1 MTDNLAEVL
10 RNVRDD
16 IVNVGEVVWRANQP
30 ETTFDYITR
39 ALGESLTWDEY
50 EKTRASKLVE
60 YDELVG
66 RLRKILEHYESVNQS
81 YEANHATKARG
92 DGVEKL
98 DRPVFQDEED
108 TLRQAIARLQA
119 PSNQWNF
126 DMSLVPKG
134 EDDMVLLLFNSAS
147 VPVVKLCW
155 WNDDEDDG
163 WSIGWYS
170 SKHSVTTEKVADY
183 LGEPIGWCDTPDEL
197 YEACN

>member
-1 MTDNLAEVL
+1 MTDVDKLIKALEFYADEVL
-10 RNVRDD
+10 AYSITQMNEPRSAVHGDKGKIARQ
-16 IVNVGEVVWRANQP
+16 ALA
-30 ETTFDYITR
+30 DY
-39 ALGESLTWDEY
+39 E
-50 EKTRASKLVE
+50 ASKDVTD
-60 YDELVG
+60 DELVEG
-66 RLRKILEHYESVNQS
+66 LIKTRDYVLRQS
-81 YEANHATKARG
+81 EVMNENNPLPDYSGFNK
-92 DGVEKL
+92 
-98 DRPVFQDEED
+98 FIS
-108 TLRQAIARLQA
+108 QAIARLQA

-147 VPVVKLCW
+147 VPVVRLCW

-170 SKHSVTTEKVADY
+170 SKHSVTTEKVGEY

>member
-1 MTDNLAEVL
+1 MMTDKLKAVTEDEVISFL
-10 RNVRDD
+10 T
-16 IVNVGEVVWRANQP
+16 EK
-30 ETTFDYITR
+30 EH
-39 ALGESLTWDEY
+39 SL
-50 EKTRASKLVE
+50 
-60 YDELVG
+60 
-66 RLRKILEHYESVNQS
+66 YESAVQNRKAGRDS
-81 YEANHATKARG
+81 LANYQIGQVRLYG
-92 DGVEKL
+92 
-98 DRPVFQDEED
+98 R
-108 TLRQAIARLQA
+108 AIARLQALNNPLPDNEIALELKIVARYLTEPKDAGLLKIIEWAIVQLNQA

-147 VPVVKLCW
+147 VPVVRLCW

>member
-1 MTDNLAEVL
+1 MTDKLKDVTEDEVISFL
-10 RNVRDD
+10 TER
-16 IVNVGEVVWRANQP
+16 EH
-30 ETTFDYITR
+30 
-39 ALGESLTWDEY
+39 SL
-50 EKTRASKLVE
+50 
-60 YDELVG
+60 
-66 RLRKILEHYESVNQS
+66 YESAVRNR
-81 YEANHATKARG
+81 KARQNSLAKYQIG
-92 DGVEKL
+92 QVRLYG
-98 DRPVFQDEED
+98 R
-108 TLRQAIARLQA
+108 AIARLQA

-147 VPVVKLCW
+147 VPVVRLCW

-183 LGEPIGWCDTPDEL
+183 LGETIGWCDTPDEL